1 MASVRLLILF
11 LFVPSTAFSE
21 PVTATVLDVDTMQ
34 PVPGAT
40 LVVRSRTLVTDGAG
54 RVVVGDLAESIDVTV
69 SAPGYETITDS
80 LSPESRVL
88 LLFRAGRLE
97 RIEIEDRAPP
107 PSAAAST
114 LVTRDMIRG
123 LPGGGQ
129 DALAAVRSLPGVGQA
144 PPTAG
149 GRLVVR
155 GSAPEDTRLTVD
167 GISVPFLYHA
177 FNNTTILPVSA
188 VAGIEYTP
196 GGFGVDEGRATGGVI
211 ALTTDDTIPERAT
224 GQASISVL
232 EVGAQAAAPLS
243 RSVSV
248 AGSLRRS
255 TVDLIAPYAVPENVM
270 VGFTTAPRYY
280 DAQLRLDYRASERN
294 RFAVLALLSSDAL
307 GVVNK
312 DPDSELPSAFST
324 DSRFARLIA
333 SWKHRSAGVENR
345 LVGALGADRW
355 NAEIGIDQ
363 NVDGR
368 NRSATLRDDLR
379 AELLPWLALRTG
391 AIVELADAHID
402 ALAILPPS
410 EGLPPGRIDQIP
422 IRRIDSHHDA
432 NYGAVY
438 VAADLLPAKSTT
450 ISPGVRVERF
460 AHLTTT
466 RVSPRITARHRT
478 GPFTLTTAFGRY
490 ARDLDSAE
498 GIPRDLRPERA
509 THATLGGELVVAE
522 GVTASLGGFYTARR
536 DLVVEDPANTDPE
549 TLPFKSGGTGR
560 SVGFETLVRA
570 TRGPLFAWLA
580 YTFSRSTRRDDPA
593 SAGRPFAYDQTHL
606 VTAVGSFARGPW
618 RFGARWQLATGVP
631 YTEIIGAAYSE
642 ELQLHVPI
650 FGKPM
655 AARFSPTH
663 QLDLRVE
670 RTWQGRGYRIAVFA
684 DLGNVYRRPRV
695 LRYHY
700 SDDFMTRKPVADM
713 MPLPSIGVRGEL

>member
-1 MASVRLLILF
+1 MASVRLLGCL
-11 LFVPSTAFSE
+11 LLAPSLAVAE

-40 LVVRSRTLVTDGAG
+40 LVVRSRTLVTDAAG
-54 RVVVGDLAESIDVTV
+54 RVVVGDLVTGVDVTV
-69 SAPGYETITDS
+69 SAPGYETITDAI
-80 LSPESRVL
+80 SPESRVV
-88 LLFRAGRLE
+88 LLFRTGRLE
-97 RIEIEDRAPP
+97 RIEIADRAPP
-107 PSAAAST
+107 PSATAST

-196 GGFGVDEGRATGGVI
+196 GGFGVEEGRATGGVV
-211 ALTTDDTIPERAT
+211 ALATDDTIPERPT

-232 EVGAQAAAPLS
+232 EVGAQASAPLS
-243 RSVSV
+243 RTVSV
-248 AGSLRRS
+248 AASLRRS
-255 TVDLIAPYAVPENVM
+255 TVDLIAPYAVPEHVM

-280 DAQLRLDYRASERN
+280 DGQLRLDYHAGEHDK
-294 RFAVLALLSSDAL
+294 LALLALVSSDAL
-307 GVVNK
+307 GVINK

-333 SWKHRSAGVENR
+333 SWKHRRAGVDNR

-363 NVDGR
+363 NVDGS

-379 AELLPWLALRTG
+379 VELAPWLAIRTG
-391 AIVELADAHID
+391 AIVELADTRID

-422 IRRIDSHHDA
+422 IRRIDSRHDA

-438 VAADLLPAKSTT
+438 VATDLLPAKTTT

-478 GPFTLTTAFGRY
+478 GPFTLTAALGRY

-509 THATLGGELVVAE
+509 THGTLGGELVVAE
-522 GVTASLGGFYTARR
+522 GVTASLAGFYTHRR
-536 DLVVEDPANTDPE
+536 DLVVEDAANTDPE

-580 YTFSRSTRRDDPA
+580 YTFSRSTRRDDPEA
-593 SAGRPFAYDQTHL
+593 AGRPFAYDQTHL

-618 RFGARWQLATGVP
+618 RLGARWQLATGVP
-631 YTEIIGAAYSE
+631 YTEITGAAYSE
-642 ELQLHVPI
+642 ELQHHVPI
-650 FGKPM
+650 FGKPL
-655 AARFSPTH
+655 AARFEPTH

-670 RTWQGRGYRIAVFA
+670 RTWQRRGYRIAVFA